1 MRTRDRDQEE
11 QQRTPDSK
19 GAATA
24 GPGSGG
30 GDELRHRARRLLDLG
45 DETIRNALSQDS
57 ERFLEQNRQQGGQ

>member
-11 QQRTPDSK
+11 QQRTPDSE

-30 GDELRHRARRLLDLG
+30 GDELRNRARRLLDLG